1 MNGSHENVAKR
12 VNGHHGAINGAGAIE
27 TLRTQQTELV
37 DELAQ
42 AMGMARDSLERPAAT
57 SAGVLHGPSP
67 SLPAMPPPRHFFDD
81 EDDDASMPIPSTWRN
96 PPEPPPPTRTFSDQ
110 VRSAVLGFGVGLA
123 IIVPT
128 VLLMTGRLGD
138 IDVGAMASM
147 IPGFVA
153 QVQEA
158 PRTAPAPVVPAAV
171 QQRTVATTTM
181 APAIAHT
188 PAPAAPVIE
197 QPVRPV
203 EIARVEEPVV
213 MFTPP
218 KASTPAPVAPA
229 PAASSPAIAVAPA
242 APEPT
247 PPAPEPAATPPQPA
261 PAPEVAAAPLPVPQ
275 APPTIAPAPPQV
287 AALPSVPP
295 PVTPA
300 APTPATPTPAAIVP
314 EPVAPPAIATPPAV
328 DTTSTSPWASVVADS
343 RQRIRAGD
351 VAGGRQLLSRPV
363 AAEDP
368 DAILALAE
376 TYDPNMLAAWGVM
389 ASADVATARRL
400 YSKALNAG
408 VETARNRLK
417 GLE

>member
-12 VNGHHGAINGAGAIE
+12 VNGHHGATSGAGAIE
-27 TLRTQQTELV
+27 TLRSQQTELV

-42 AMGMARDSLERPAAT
+42 AMGMARDSLERRAAAAPA
-57 SAGVLHGPSP
+57 SAFHGPSP

-81 EDDDASMPIPSTWRN
+81 EDDDASMPIPSTWRS
-96 PPEPPPPTRTFSDQ
+96 PPEPGPPARTVSDQ

-138 IDVGAMASM
+138 IDVGAMANM
-147 IPGFVA
+147 VPALVA
-153 QVQEA
+153 TVQET
-158 PRTAPAPVVPAAV
+158 PPTAPTSAVPTSV

-181 APAIAHT
+181 APAIAPT
-188 PAPAAPVIE
+188 PAAPIAE
-197 QPVRPV
+197 PPPRPV
-203 EIARVEEPVV
+203 EVARVDEPVV

-218 KASTPAPVAPA
+218 KTAAPAPVAV
-229 PAASSPAIAVAPA
+229 AVAPE
-242 APEPT
+242 APKPA
-247 PPAPEPAATPPQPA
+247 PPPPEPAAAPPAPA
-261 PAPEVAAAPLPVPQ
+261 PAPEVAAAPVLPVPET
-275 APPTIAPAPPQV
+275 PPVVAPAPQV
-287 AALPSVPP
+287 AALPSVPLP
-295 PVTPA
+295 AIPA
-300 APTPATPTPAAIVP
+300 APAPVTPTPAAIAP
-314 EPVAPPAIATPPAV
+314 EPVAPRVVAAPPAV
-328 DTTSTSPWASVVADS
+328 DTTSTSPWANVISDS
-343 RQRIRAGD
+343 RQRIRSGD

-368 DAILALAE
+368 DAIMALAE